1 MTLDNQRLLQ
11 YVLYGLGLILWFI
24 MWKFLGSMIELFTV
38 SFSLRPV
45 EVPIFGSLANLSSIF
60 ALGAAVGGAEYA
72 RRNAVANKF
81 GIEVLSELR
90 KVSWP
95 NWTEVKG
102 TTLVVL
108 GVSIVVSLILFV
120 FDKIYE
126 QLIRLIY

>member
-11 YVLYGLGLILWFI
+11 YVLYGLGLILWFVL
-24 MWKFLGSMIELFTV
+24 WKFLGSMIELVTV
-38 SFSLRPV
+38 GFSLRPV
-45 EVPIFGSLANLSSIF
+45 DVPVFGSLANLSAIF
-60 ALGAAVGGAEYA
+60 ALGAAVAGAEYA
-72 RRNAVANKF
+72 RRNPVSNKF

-102 TTLVVL
+102 TTMVVL